1 MKTLI
6 FASILHFALTQA
18 AWSAP
23 SFFCFVNAIDSGYP
37 TVLRVNGK
45 TIGDAFQSG
54 FVTGG
59 MGFDGSSVKI
69 DITNGESKVDGITVA
84 ISPQTSPIVI
94 AYLSSKEKT
103 STDSIPQVPSIKTIE
118 IPVSPQ
124 QGNAGARA
132 IYVGEQSKIDI
143 LLEKSSQGEKLS
155 QEASSPHTGQTFT
168 LVKDEPS
175 AISSLKPGTRV
186 FIGERQVGVF
196 DMEGDDNWLLVFF
209 DSHKANDGGLQMTVV
224 PYIIY
229 R

>member
-6 FASILHFALTQA
+6 FASILHFALTQT

-23 SFFCFVNAIDSGYP
+23 SFFCFVNAIDSEYP

-118 IPVSPQ
+118 IPVSSQ
-124 QGNAGARA
+124 QGKEGARA
-132 IYVGEQSKIDI
+132 IYVGEQAKINI
-143 LLEKSSQGEKLS
+143 LLEKPS
-155 QEASSPHTGQTFT
+155 QETNSSNAGQTFT

-175 AISSLKPGTRV
+175 TISGLKPGTSI
-186 FIGERQVGVF
+186 FCDERQVGVF
-196 DMEGDDNWLLVFF
+196 DIEGDENWLLVFF
-209 DSHKANDGGLQMTVV
+209 DSHKTQDGGIQVAIV
-224 PYIIY
+224 PDIVY